1 MIQYSWNGASR
12 WDSYSDDALVRIT
25 KRSLNQRHVKGA
37 VAELEL
43 RKTRPRGRVNLS
55 IVKT

>member
-1 MIQYSWNGASR
+1 MIQYSWNGANQ
-12 WDSYSDDALVRIT
+12 WDSYSDDALVRII
-25 KRSLNQRHVKGA
+25 KQSRNQRHVEGA
-37 VAELEL
+37 VAEIEN